1 MTDDSEQFDRYNMT
15 PNECVRLV
23 DVMNDIVIYEL
34 GRLAEKENDVDQ
46 DDRHGVMQKMIAAAG
61 MPFDDIIRFCE
72 IGEYISMD
80 RETYAMTPE
89 EAAQWKHRR
98 DIAVAMIEHLVV
110 QAVSQGVVSADEV
123 EIDPNITMLEEIWKL
138 S

>member
-1 MTDDSEQFDRYNMT
+1 MTEHSEPFDRYNMT

-23 DVMNDIVIYEL
+23 DVMNDIVISEL
-34 GRLAEKENDVDQ
+34 SRLAEQEDDVDQ
-46 DDRHGVMQKMIAAAG
+46 DDRHEVMQKMIAAAG
-61 MPFDDIIRFCE
+61 MPFDDILRFCE
-72 IGEYISMD
+72 IGEYVSMD

-98 DIAVAMIEHLVV
+98 DIAVAMIDHLVV
-110 QAVSQGVVSADEV
+110 QAINQGVVSADEV
-123 EIDPNITMLEEIWKL
+123 DIDPNITMLEEIWKL

>member
-1 MTDDSEQFDRYNMT
+1 MAEQPEPFDRYNMT

-23 DVMNDIVIYEL
+23 DVMNDIVIEEL
-34 GRLAEKENDVDQ
+34 SRLAEQEEEVEQ
-46 DDRHGVMQKMIAAAG
+46 SDRQAVMEKMIEAAG
-61 MPFDDIIRFCE
+61 MTFDDILRFCE

-89 EAAQWKHRR
+89 EAARWKHRR
-98 DIAVAMIEHLVV
+98 DIAVAMIENLVV
-110 QAVSQGVVSADEV
+110 QAVTQGVVSADDV
-123 EIDPNITMLEEIWKL
+123 DIDPNITMLEEIWKL